1 MCECRSITARLVRE
15 RAVVPVDFVSIPLPL
30 GRGLLEGAAS
40 DPGVNRR
47 SGDRLARDPVEHLLR
62 TRSVATSTAAAVPT
76 GPAVGSRIAARP
88 TLAQLP
94 AWLLAFAVV
103 LVLATDNGG
112 YSPTT
117 WGWSALVL
125 FAAAALALVL
135 RREPRLGALEA
146 AFSLA
151 LLALFA
157 WGLLS
162 ALWSPSLTQPL
173 LQSQRMLVYVAGALA
188 ALLLAR
194 ARSFDALLA
203 GTWAAIALVCSYSL
217 LTRLVPDRLGFVDT
231 LAGYRLAQPLGYW
244 NALGVFAAVGALLGL
259 GLALRSRYLAVRAL
273 AAASIVPL
281 VSTLYFTFSRG
292 AWIALGAGLV
302 AALAL
307 DRRRLQLVTG
317 LLVIGPWPAIAVWRV
332 SGSDALTHL
341 GAAQSAAA
349 HAGHR
354 FLAVELLLAAAAGAA
369 GLVLAAVEGKLRPP
383 RVLRLVY
390 AGMVIA
396 VIAVGLAAVVVRFGS
411 PPTIARHL
419 YRNVVGPS
427 ATVTNGNLNRRLF
440 TLSGGQRI
448 PQWKVAWREY
458 EAHPWL
464 GSGLG
469 TYERWW
475 NELRPEA
482 WKVRNAHNLYLET
495 LAELGPVGLGVL
507 AVALGLPLA
516 AAVRARRRALVGTAA
531 GAYVAFVVH
540 AAVDWDWQMPAVTL
554 AALFCAAA
562 LLASARR
569 PATRSIGPRL
579 RLLVLA
585 GVLLLAACAFIGLR
599 GNQAVAA
606 AERAAHGDNLAAA
619 LSDAR
624 RASHWAPWSA
634 RPWQLRGEAELEHHR
649 FRPARADLRRA
660 VVKDPADWRI
670 WRDLVVASRGRE
682 RRQALAKAA
691 RLNPLDP
698 VIRSFGSR

>member
-1 MCECRSITARLVRE
+1 MRGPAERLLRSRSIV
-15 RAVVPVDFVSIPLPL
+15 
-30 GRGLLEGAAS
+30 
-40 DPGVNRR
+40 
-47 SGDRLARDPVEHLLR
+47 
-62 TRSVATSTAAAVPT
+62 TSPPAAVP
-76 GPAVGSRIAARP
+76 AAPRLRLHVVAHP
-88 TLAQLP
+88 TLGQAP

-125 FAAAALALVL
+125 FAAAALALVM
-135 RREPRLGALEA
+135 RTEPRLGALEA

-203 GTWAAIALVCSYSL
+203 GTWTAVALVCSYSL

-244 NALGVFAAVGALLGL
+244 NALGVFAAVGALLAL

-273 AAASIVPL
+273 AAASTVPL
-281 VSTLYFTFSRG
+281 ASTLYFTFSRG
-292 AWIALGAGLV
+292 AWIALGSGLV
-302 AALAL
+302 AALVL

-317 LLVIGPWPAIAVWRV
+317 VLVIAPWPAIAIWRA
-332 SGSDALTHL
+332 SGSDPLTHL
-341 GAAQSAAA
+341 GAALPAAA

-354 FLAVELLLAAAAGAA
+354 FLVVELLLAAAAAAA
-369 GLVLAAVEGKLRPP
+369 GLVLGAVDRTFRPP
-383 RVLRLVY
+383 RALRVFY
-390 AGMVIA
+390 TA
-396 VIAVGLAAVVVRFGS
+396 VVVGAVAVGLAVVVVRFGS

-419 YRNVVGPS
+419 YRDFVGPS
-427 ATVTNGNLNRRLF
+427 ATATNANLNRRLF

-475 NELRPEA
+475 NELRPA
-482 WKVRNAHNLYLET
+482 GWKVRNAHNLYLET

-507 AVALGLPLA
+507 AVALALPLA
-516 AAVRARRRALVGTAA
+516 AAVRARRRALAGAAA
-531 GAYVAFVVH
+531 GAYVAFLVH
-540 AAVDWDWQMPAVTL
+540 VSVDWDWQMPAVTL
-554 AALFCAAA
+554 AALFTGAA
-562 LLASARR
+562 LLVAARR
-569 PATRSIGPRL
+569 AASGWIGPRG
-579 RLLVLA
+579 RVVVLA
-585 GVLLLAACAFIGLR
+585 GMLALAAFAFVGLR
-599 GNQAVAA
+599 GNQAIAA
-606 AERAAHGDNLAAA
+606 AEHRAHGRGNLDAA
-619 LSDAR
+619 LAEAR
-624 RASHWAPWSA
+624 RASRWAPWSA
-634 RPWQLRGEAELEHHR
+634 RPWQLRGEVELAHHR
-649 FRPARADLRRA
+649 LRAARADLRRA
-660 VVKDPADWRI
+660 AAKDASDSSI
-670 WRDLVVASRGRE
+670 WLDLALASTGSE
-682 RRQALAKAA
+682 RRHALAEATK
-691 RLNPLDP
+691 LNALDP
-698 VIRSFGSR
+698 VIASFRSR

>member
-1 MCECRSITARLVRE
+1 M
-15 RAVVPVDFVSIPLPL
+15 
-30 GRGLLEGAAS
+30 
-40 DPGVNRR
+40 
-47 SGDRLARDPVEHLLR
+47 
-62 TRSVATSTAAAVPT
+62 TSTPAAVPT
-76 GPAVGSRIAARP
+76 APAVRPRVVARP
-88 TLAQLP
+88 TLAQVP

-117 WGWSALVL
+117 WGWGALVL
-125 FAAAALALVL
+125 FAVAGLPLVL
-135 RREPRLGALEA
+135 RTEPRLGALEA
-146 AFSLA
+146 AFVLA

-157 WGLLS
+157 WGMVS

-173 LQSQRMLVYVAGALA
+173 LQSQRALVYVAGALA

-194 ARSFDALLA
+194 PRSYHALLA
-203 GTWAAIALVCSYSL
+203 GTWTAIALVCSYSL

-231 LAGYRLAQPLGYW
+231 LARYRLAQPLGYW
-244 NALGVFAAVGALLGL
+244 NALGVFAAVGALLAL
-259 GLALRSRYLAVRAL
+259 GFALRSGYLAVRAL
-273 AAASIVPL
+273 AAASTVPL

-317 LLVIGPWPAIAVWRV
+317 LLVIGPWPAIAVWRA

-341 GAAQSAAA
+341 GAALPAAA

-354 FLAVELLLAAAAGAA
+354 FLAVELLLAAAAAAA
-369 GLVLAAVEGKLRPP
+369 GLVLAAVEHRLRPP
-383 RVLRLVY
+383 RALRVLF
-390 AGMVIA
+390 AGVVLMV
-396 VIAVGLAAVVVRFGS
+396 VAVGLAALVVRFGS

-419 YRNVVGPS
+419 YRNFVGPS
-427 ATVTNGNLNRRLF
+427 ATVNNGNLNQRLF

-458 EAHPWL
+458 DAHPWL

-475 NELRPEA
+475 NERRPAA

-516 AAVRARRRALVGTAA
+516 AAVRARRRALAGAAA

-540 AAVDWDWQMPAVTL
+540 VSVDWDWQMPSVTL
-554 AALFCAAA
+554 AALFTGAA
-562 LLASARR
+562 LLVAARR
-569 PATRSIGPRL
+569 AGSGRIGTRGRVV
-579 RLLVLA
+579 VLA
-585 GVLLLAACAFIGLR
+585 GTLALAASAFVGLR
-599 GNQAVAA
+599 GNQAIAA
-606 AERAAHGDNLAAA
+606 AERAGHGRANPAAA
-619 LSDAR
+619 VAEAR

-649 FRPARADLRRA
+649 LHAARVALRTA
-660 VVKDPADWRI
+660 AAKDPADWSI
-670 WRDLVVASRGRE
+670 WLDLALASSGPE
-682 RRQALAKAA
+682 RRHALAEAA

-698 VIRSFGSR
+698 VIASFRSR